1 MRGSQLA
8 ELAEDYAV
16 VRETLD
22 TMAATLKR
30 KSQSL
35 PDLQRRA
42 KDAKERYDTLKTLD
56 SIDERIEELSNE
68 LSWSQVIF
76 KEKELKNAQEDVIR
90 AEAIVHDAKAKLAT
104 AQVRRLH
111 KARSLFFL
119 SLGIIYIYICDD
131 TIDRLTHYH
140 ELNRIK

>member
-1 MRGSQLA
+1 MRGTQLA

-42 KDAKERYDTLKTLD
+42 KEAKERYDTLKTLD
-56 SIDERIEELSNE
+56 SIDEKIEELSNE

-90 AEAIVHDAKAKLAT
+90 AEAIVHDTKAKLAT
-104 AQVRRLH
+104 AQVRKLQ
-111 KARSLFFL
+111 KNFSLSFFLL
-119 SLGIIYIYICDD
+119 SLGIKKSISVMII
-131 TIDRLTHYH
+131 
-140 ELNRIK
+140 